1 VRLFW
6 VSSVYLLGL
15 LDDGSKWKDLLQI
28 SYKYP
33 RVSYV
38 QQTAY
43 QIIGSVNDSELYV
56 VVIELFNQSK

>member
-1 VRLFW
+1 MRLFW

-15 LDDGSKWKDLLQI
+15 LDDGSEWKGLLQL

-38 QQTAY
+38 RRTAY
-43 QIIGSVNDSELYV
+43 QITGSMNDSELYV
-56 VVIELFNQSK
+56 VVIELFDQSK